1 MLAQVRADPTTM
13 SFPLRIA
20 DQLKP
25 HLRALRKSLGLTQ
38 SRLGVLVGV
47 KQARIA
53 EIEANPG
60 AVSLD
65 QLTKVLAAL
74 GATLHLHSAD
84 IAGPECGV
92 VPAAVPKKP
101 QPAPRS
107 AAKQAPNAVVRR
119 SPSLATKSAP
129 RTGIVIRPK
138 KGAW

>member
-1 MLAQVRADPTTM
+1 M
-13 SFPLRIA
+13 SFPLRIS

-38 SRLGVLVGV
+38 SQLGVLVGV

-74 GATLHLHSAD
+74 GGTLHLHSTD
-84 IAGPECGV
+84 GAGTESRV
-92 VPAAVPKKP
+92 VPAAGPKAP
-101 QPAPRS
+101 QSAPTS
-107 AAKQAPNAVVRR
+107 VANQAPMPAERR
-119 SPSLATKSAP
+119 SPSVATKPAP
-129 RTGIVIRPK
+129 RTGMVIRPK
-138 KGAW
+138 KGTW